1 MKSADEIVRVLSTP
15 ANVKA
20 IKQAGIA
27 VRKKRWKEP
36 STWASIAAACGVLTA
51 IFPAASVVAGPLAAI
66 SAAAGVWLQEG

>member
-1 MKSADEIVRVLSTP
+1 MKNADEIVRVLTAP

-36 STWASIAAACGVLTA
+36 STWASIAATCGVLTA
-51 IFPAASVVAGPLAAI
+51 IFPAAAVVTGPMAAI